1 MTKKTFYHLFIEG
14 SCDADNRMLHAVS
27 YLTDQNGS
35 PVSRT
40 CMSQNVIET
49 RFCTDN
55 QAAMM
60 AFENGMTAAKMA
72 GQDEIVLHACLDIDH
87 DVFHR
92 LHEDKNAPKTPDQ
105 KGIDYFCNGVYARRP
120 EPSDGTNTG
129 WQAQAAQKTT
139 AMCAA
144 IHDGAYNAG
153 I

>member
-14 SCDADNRMLHAVS
+14 SCDAGNRMLHAVS

-40 CMSQNVIET
+40 CMSQNATEP
-49 RFCTDN
+49 RFCTEH
-55 QAAMM
+55 QAALM
-60 AFENGMTAAKMA
+60 AFENGVTAAKMA
-72 GQDEIVLHACLDIDH
+72 GQDEIVLHACLEVDH

-92 LHEDKNAPKTPDQ
+92 LHEDKNTPKTPDQ

-120 EPSDGTNTG
+120 EPGDETNTG
-129 WQAQAAQKTT
+129 WQAQAAQKTV

-144 IHDGAYNAG
+144 IHDGAYNSG